1 MGYAEIDFSK
11 KLNEEDRNWL
21 LTCGRR
27 DLVEQNDAEHTS
39 KKSSDDK
46 EPPFEQNYSVAPPS
60 FDAGSGAFHAPSPV
74 PPRPTDRQSGIAEVT
89 DTNVAS
95 DPTPTVPPLVTEG
108 DGVGDDEDATVEDL
122 TVDQL
127 KEELRI
133 RDLPVGGDKK
143 ELQKR
148 LNKALES
155 E

>member
-11 KLNEEDRNWL
+11 KLKDEDRKWL
-21 LTCGRR
+21 LNNSRK
-27 DLVEQNDAEHTS
+27 DLVDQNDMEHA
-39 KKSSDDK
+39 KSGDDDEEK
-46 EPPFEQNYSVAPPS
+46 FEQNYSVAPPS
-60 FDAGSGAFHAPSPV
+60 FDAGTGSFHAPSPV

-89 DTNVAS
+89 DTNVTA
-95 DPTPTVPPLVTEG
+95 DPTPVVPPLVTEG
-108 DGVGDDEDATVEDL
+108 DEEEAEVEELTVE
-122 TVDQL
+122 QL